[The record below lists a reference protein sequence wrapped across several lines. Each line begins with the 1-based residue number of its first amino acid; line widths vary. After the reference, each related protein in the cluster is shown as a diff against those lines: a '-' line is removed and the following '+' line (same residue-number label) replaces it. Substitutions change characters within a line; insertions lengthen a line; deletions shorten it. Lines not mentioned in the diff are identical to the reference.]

1 MKRTRKAVVG
11 AACCAAILPLPAL
24 ATVSPA
30 ELVLS
35 DVAGDANG
43 LNDQGSERLVG
54 NVAAPAGSAPEADL
68 LRVRLSPL
76 SERGRTTGW
85 SVAFRVSGDIG
96 PHQQSGEQ
104 LAYGL
109 VAQPTEQCRFS
120 VIFTTSDAGR
130 GSAALTDSGGC
141 GGDAGRSGA
150 LPAAVD
156 GSVVRIDLPYRL
168 LPRDL
173 QAGTVLRDLQA
184 FTRLVPGGS
193 GAVGEIDG
201 VRARGDFRLPAAG
214 TSEGAALPVRQQVD
228 GAVAVVYGSVLAL
241 GPQVVADAHNGSQ
254 RYVNGHLTYGFDLDE
269 RTVGGQFALGERRDS
284 LRPSTT
290 SQDTYGIVFL
300 DKPLGEAGSHEH
312 AHDDDHHG
320 DGVETGLVPAGAR
333 SAYVYATHGLNK
345 SFRYTAVR

>member
-1 MKRTRKAVVG
+1 MKRTRKALLG
-11 AACCAAILPLPAL
+11 AACCAAVLPLPAV
-24 ATVSPA
+24 AAVSPGD
-30 ELVLS
+30 LVLT

-43 LNDQGSERLVG
+43 LNDQGSERVVG
-54 NVAAPAGSAPEADL
+54 NLATPAASSPEADL

-76 SERGRTTGW
+76 IERGTTTGW
-85 SVAFRVSGDIG
+85 SVAFRVGGEIG

-109 VAQPTEQCRFS
+109 VAQPTEQCRVS
-120 VIFTTSDAGR
+120 VTFTTAGSGR
-130 GSAALTDSGGC
+130 GSAALADSGAC
-141 GGDAGRSGA
+141 GGDAGQSVELPVAVEGGA
-150 LPAAVD
+150 
-156 GSVVRIDLPYRL
+156 VRIDLPYRL

-173 QAGTVLRDLQA
+173 QPGVVLRDVQA

-193 GAVGEIDG
+193 GAVGELDS
-201 VRARGDFRLPAAG
+201 VRARGDFRLPSRG
-214 TSEGAALPVRQQVD
+214 TSAAPVRQQVD

-269 RTVGGQFALGERRDS
+269 RTVGGRFALGERRDA

-300 DKPLGEAGSHEH
+300 DRPLGETGAQVL
-312 AHDDDHHG
+312 AHVDDHHG
-320 DGVETGLVPAGAR
+320 DGVETGAVPTGAR

-345 SFRYTAVR
+345 SFRYTATR